1 MKTLFFIFVFFLST
15 ALYSD
20 WGTEQKLT
28 ASDGTEDDHFG
39 NSVSIDGDYAV
50 IGAIWDDDA
59 SGSAY
64 IFHRNGTSWIEQ
76 TKLTAS
82 DGAPD
87 DRFGSSV
94 SISGDYAVI
103 GAYGG
108 DDILNNLGAAYI
120 FHRSGTNWTQQAK
133 ISAYDGAEDD
143 LFGWSVSIDG
153 DYVVIG
159 SVDDDDNGS
168 ASGSAYIF
176 HRNGTT
182 WTLQNKITASDGAP
196 FDEFGNSV
204 SISGDYAVIGALW
217 DDDNGSGS
225 GSAYIFHRSGTS
237 WTEHVKITASDGEA
251 EDWFGYSVSI
261 SGDYALIGA
270 YGDDDNDSRS
280 GSAYIFYRNG
290 TNWTEQAK
298 LLASDGELFDNFGY
312 STSISGDYAVI
323 GAGFNG
329 DNGAAY
335 IFHRSGTTWTEQA
348 KLTASDGAAEDWF
361 GKSVSISG
369 DYALIGAWQDD
380 DNGAGSGSAYIY
392 FNNVVFIEE
401 EQMNLPVNTML
412 LGNYPNPFNP
422 STKFSYS
429 IIQSGLV
436 TLKVYDVLGT
446 EIETL
451 VDEEKPVGTYEL
463 TWNAEGLPSGIY
475 FYRLQAGSFVETKKM
490 VLLK

>member
-108 DDILNNLGAAYI
+108 DDILNNRGAAYI

-143 LFGWSVSIDG
+143 WFGWSVSIDG

-182 WTLQNKITASDGAP
+182 WTLQNKITASDGAAS
-196 FDEFGNSV
+196 DEFGNSV

-217 DDDNGSGS
+217 DYDNGSGS
-225 GSAYIFHRSGTS
+225 GSAYVFHRSVTS
-237 WTEHVKITASDGEA
+237 
-251 EDWFGYSVSI
+251 
-261 SGDYALIGA
+261 
-270 YGDDDNDSRS
+270 
-280 GSAYIFYRNG
+280 
-290 TNWTEQAK
+290 
-298 LLASDGELFDNFGY
+298 
-312 STSISGDYAVI
+312 
-323 GAGFNG
+323 
-329 DNGAAY
+329 
-335 IFHRSGTTWTEQA
+335 
-348 KLTASDGAAEDWF
+348 LT
-361 GKSVSISG
+361 
-369 DYALIGAWQDD
+369 
-380 DNGAGSGSAYIY
+380 
-392 FNNVVFIEE
+392 
-401 EQMNLPVNTML
+401 
-412 LGNYPNPFNP
+412 
-422 STKFSYS
+422 
-429 IIQSGLV
+429 
-436 TLKVYDVLGT
+436 
-446 EIETL
+446 
-451 VDEEKPVGTYEL
+451 
-463 TWNAEGLPSGIY
+463 
-475 FYRLQAGSFVETKKM
+475 
-490 VLLK
+490 